1 MSETPAERPAAA
13 PRGGLLERTAA
24 ALAAAGAWRRA
35 LLGLGCGLLAAA
47 ALPPLFLLPLLLPA
61 FTGLLWL
68 LDGVRRHRQAL
79 LLGWCFGLGFFV
91 AGLYWVGIAMTVDL
105 ARFGWF
111 MPVSVLGL
119 SAGLALFL
127 ALAVW
132 VVWVSRARGAVR
144 VLLLAAAWLLAELA
158 RSLLLTGFPWNLLGT
173 VWAFHPAPLQTA
185 ALAGVWGL
193 GVLALLAAAAPAVLA
208 GPAAL
213 APRAGRDFVLA
224 CWLLA
229 GLAAGG
235 GALRLALAP
244 MPGEA
249 VQPEVLLRLV
259 QPSIPQEEKWE
270 GALREQHLRHHAA
283 LSRGTAQPA
292 PTHLIWPETALPW
305 YLNRERPLAEAL
317 GGLVPPG
324 GALIVGAPAYEEGAD
339 GGPRIFNSVYALDE
353 TGETRLRYDKFHL
366 VPFGEYLPLRGL
378 LGALGMEKLTEG
390 GLDFSRGPGPVTA
403 SLPGLPPASLL
414 VCYEVIFSGRITA
427 AERPAWLLNLTN
439 DAWFGRSSGP
449 HQHFASARLRA
460 VEEGL
465 PLVRVANNGISAV
478 VDPYGRTLVRLGLD
492 AVAAVDAPLPLPL
505 SPTPYARLGLGW
517 VPLLLALLLAAA
529 ALCRRLKP
537 KVAE

>member
-1 MSETPAERPAAA
+1 MSVA
-13 PRGGLLERTAA
+13 LERVAA
-24 ALAAAGAWRRA
+24 ALAGTGAARRA

-79 LLGWCFGLGFFV
+79 ALGWCFGLGFFA

-111 MPVSVLGL
+111 MPISVLGL
-119 SAGLALFL
+119 SAGLALFT
-127 ALAVW
+127 AIAVW
-132 VVWVSRARGAVR
+132 AVWASGARGAAR

-173 VWAFHPAPLQTA
+173 VWAFHPVPLQAA
-185 ALAGVWGL
+185 ALVGVWGL
-193 GVLALLAAAAPAVLA
+193 GVIALLAAAAPAALA
-208 GPAAL
+208 GPAAENR
-213 APRAGRDFVLA
+213 RAGRGFVLA

-244 MPGEA
+244 AIAEE
-249 VQPEVLLRLV
+249 VQPGVLLRLV
-259 QPSIPQEEKWE
+259 QPSIPQEEKWAGE
-270 GALREQHLRHHAA
+270 LREQHLRHHAT
-283 LSRGTAQPA
+283 LSRSGSGPA
-292 PTHLIWPETALPW
+292 PTHVIWPETAVPW
-305 YLNRERPLAEAL
+305 YLNRESGLAEAL
-317 GGLVPPG
+317 GSLVPPD
-324 GALIVGAPAYEEGAD
+324 GALIVGAPTYEEG
-339 GGPRIFNSVYALDE
+339 GGERPAVYNSIYVLDE
-353 TGETRLRYDKFHL
+353 AGDTRLRYDKFHL

-403 SLPGLPPASLL
+403 ALPGLPPASLL
-414 VCYEVIFSGRITA
+414 VCYEVIFSGGITA

-478 VDPYGRTLVRLGLD
+478 VDPYGRTLLRLGLD
-492 AVAAVDAPLPLPL
+492 AVAAADAPLPLPL
-505 SPTPYARLGLGW
+505 PPTPYARLGLGW
-517 VPLLLALLLAAA
+517 VPLLLVLLLAAA
-529 ALCRRLKP
+529 RLSRRLRP
-537 KVAE
+537 GVAE